1 MDDRTSAASA
11 YDAAGSVI
19 MLPAA
24 TRRVAAW
31 NYEVSRL
38 ALCAGLATGC
48 LLGASSLNHAAAAM
62 TKEAC
67 NALSAE
73 EFVRAVDD
81 GLCAFDLLPAAGPPA
96 LLADNSGT
104 TGEQS
109 DGQGDGSEGHG
120 SGSGDGSSGGD
131 GSGGGSGGS
140 GGDNSGG
147 GDAGSVV
154 PAVTTRW
161 WGRGI
166 GWFRR

>member
-1 MDDRTSAASA
+1 
-11 YDAAGSVI
+11 
-19 MLPAA
+19 
-24 TRRVAAW
+24 
-31 NYEVSRL
+31 
-38 ALCAGLATGC
+38 
-48 LLGASSLNHAAAAM
+48 M